1 MRPSRTRAPAV
12 SCLVLALSLVAAP
25 AALAQ
30 DAPEQALTD
39 LMAAIEAKG
48 SADLA
53 AYFCPEHADQ
63 AAAFDVA
70 SLAARLPGIDPSTIL
85 DAIILDTEITALEVV
100 NQSDSEAVVRFEG
113 SIATGMDVEKL
124 GPFAEAFLGATGE
137 EVTPELV
144 EELINQLTA
153 DMTPTVIDIADEVTV
168 TPNETGTWVVC
179 DELGGET
186 ASPEA
191 SAASSAAP
199 EPSAS
204 PAG

>member
-1 MRPSRTRAPAV
+1 MR
-12 SCLVLALSLVAAP
+12 
-25 AALAQ
+25 
-30 DAPEQALTD
+30 
-39 LMAAIEAKG
+39 I
-48 SADLA
+48 
-53 AYFCPEHADQ
+53 
-63 AAAFDVA
+63 
-70 SLAARLPGIDPSTIL
+70 
-85 DAIILDTEITALEVV
+85 
-100 NQSDSEAVVRFEG
+100 EG
-113 SIATGMDVEKL
+113 SIATGIDVEKL

-191 SAASSAAP
+191 SADVAGSAAP
-199 EPSAS
+199 APSAS
-204 PAG
+204 LAG